1 MATKKLYEVA
11 NESKKKMIREVR
23 FRAEVLEEK
32 DDRTVEIIAS
42 TETPV
47 ELYWGEMEILLHGED
62 NVDMTWINSRKA
74 PVLLDHWRSKVIGV
88 IESGRLEDKQLI
100 VEARFSRVGLGDEVY
115 RDVIDGIRNCGSVG
129 YLVDTWEISNA
140 NSADETW
147 TATYW
152 TPRELSIVAF
162 PADHAAGVKRQEIIE
177 ESLRNAS
184 RTDYFIRSDYKE
196 KEEETQE
203 MRNER
208 TTPEPEEGTQNTP
221 EPEGAR
227 NDDGGS
233 SGDPEPTGGEPTGGS
248 PDVRNRGQGSEPE
261 SYTQT
266 ARQIVALG
274 REMGLD
280 ANFAREAI
288 RQRKTLAEFEEM
300 VLDEMGAIPNG
311 DGTSTVVD
319 SRQFEGVNVDE
330 KDLGQFSLT
339 RALYA
344 ELGIVEEGFE
354 HEIIKDERER
364 REKANLPVRGQLQIP
379 MSVIGQTGS
388 ILQRR
393 RRLIMPRH
401 ESINLQQRATLVAGT
416 DNVGGALVAEEVRFE
431 DFIDFLWAESGFLPY
446 ATILPSLQGDV
457 AIPKQLTRIQA
468 NWVGET
474 EAAGESNPTF
484 GLNRLTPKDM
494 RVKVPYSRRLSLQSG
509 LSIEP
514 LLRMV
519 IMSSFALFADRE
531 IAYGTSANG
540 ISGLANIP
548 LLQGTHLKTY
558 PNAGL
563 DYASCLD
570 ALSTIGKADAMTAGM
585 MWVLSWNF
593 WGQAMRTPRLAGAD
607 MPILNTEG
615 MSMMMPGRGEIAGFP
630 AMPTT
635 QIIEN
640 LPVNAFGTHVA
651 DPNSDE
657 AIVGDASKIQF
668 GIWGGLDIE
677 VDDKTTLDQGVFNLV
692 AFWTVDTAYDH
703 DESFVR
709 LKRATN

>member
-1 MATKKLYEVA
+1 MPQKLYEVA
-11 NESKKKMIREVR
+11 NEAKKKLIREVR
-23 FRAEVLEEK
+23 FRAEALEEK

-47 ELYWGEMEILLHGED
+47 ELYWGEMEILLHGEE

-88 IESGRLEDKQLI
+88 IEGGRLENKQLI
-100 VEARFSRVGLGDEVY
+100 VDARFSRVGLGDEVY
-115 RDVIDGIRNCGSVG
+115 RDVIDGIRNCGSIG
-129 YLVDTWEISNA
+129 YLVDTWEITNA
-140 NSADETW
+140 NSSEETW
-147 TATYW
+147 TATLW

-196 KEEETQE
+196 EDTQD

-208 TTPEPEEGTQNTP
+208 TPPETDEPETTDTP
-221 EPEGAR
+221 EPEGTR
-227 NDDGGS
+227 
-233 SGDPEPTGGEPTGGS
+233 GEEGGS
-248 PDVRNRGQGSEPE
+248 PESTATDPTGDSPEVRTRGQGSEPT

-266 ARQIVALG
+266 ARQLVELG

-288 RQRKTLAEFEEM
+288 QQRKTLAEFEEM
-300 VLDEMGAIPNG
+300 VLEEMGAIPNG
-311 DGTSTVVD
+311 DGTSEIAEG
-319 SRQFEGVNVDE
+319 RQFEGVEVEE
-330 KDLGQFSLT
+330 KDLAQFSLI
-339 RALYA
+339 RALYV
-344 ELGIVEEGFE
+344 ELGLEEAGFE
-354 HEIIKDERER
+354 HEIISDERER
-364 REKANLPVRGQLQIP
+364 REKANLPIRGQLQIP
-379 MSVIGQTGS
+379 MSVVGQVGT
-388 ILQRR
+388 IFQRR
-393 RRLIMPRH
+393 SRLILPRH
-401 ESINLQQRATLVAGT
+401 APIEQQQQRATLIAGT
-416 DNVGGALVAEEVRFE
+416 DNVGGHLVAEEVRFE
-431 DFIDFLWAESGFLPY
+431 DFIDYLWAESAFLPY
-446 ATILPSLQGDV
+446 ATMLPSLQGDI

-468 NWVGET
+468 SWVGET
-474 EAAGESNPTF
+474 DAAAESNPTF

-514 LLRMV
+514 LLRMA
-519 IMSSFALFADRE
+519 IMTSFANFADKE
-531 IAYGTSANG
+531 LAYGTSANG
-540 ISGLANIP
+540 ISGIANID
-548 LLQGTHLKTY
+548 LVKAGHLKTY

-585 MWVLSWNF
+585 MWALSWNF
-593 WGQAMRTPRLAGAD
+593 WGQAMQTPRLPNAD

-630 AMPTT
+630 AMATT
-635 QIIEN
+635 QILDALPAN
-640 LPVNAFGTHVA
+640 LIGTHA
-651 DPNSDE
+651 KDDNSDE
-657 AIVGDASKIQF
+657 AFVADASKINF

-692 AFWTVDTAYDH
+692 AFWTVDSAYDY
-703 DESFVR
+703 DQSFVR
-709 LKRATN
+709 LKRATA